1 MNTSFDSKEAFDDPV
16 GWLARFGIAA
26 QIVDESHP
34 LPEAA

>member
-1 MNTSFDSKEAFDDPV
+1 MNFDSKEAFTDPV

-26 QIVDESHP
+26 EIVDETQL